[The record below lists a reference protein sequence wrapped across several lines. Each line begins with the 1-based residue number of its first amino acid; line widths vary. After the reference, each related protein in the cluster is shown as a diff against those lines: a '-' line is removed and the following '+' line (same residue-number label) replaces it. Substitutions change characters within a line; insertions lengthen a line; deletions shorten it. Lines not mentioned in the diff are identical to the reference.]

1 MFIED
6 NSDDVN
12 AVDKEE
18 IHRSLYRLK
27 VAFLTQRSFLQ
38 FLSVANI
45 LPGVKKARTSRPSV
59 SLDTLTM
66 IWLGLAST
74 FNDCQPRAG
83 ME

>member
-45 LPGVKKARTSRPSV
+45 LPGVKKSTNITTVGLPRHTDHDMAR
-59 SLDTLTM
+59 
-66 IWLGLAST
+66 LGIHL
-74 FNDCQPRAG
+74 Q
-83 ME
+83 